1 MRNGSTLLGGLIVVV
16 LAVALVVPPADAAK
30 PKAGNWFSEP
40 VDADD
45 QSNLSS
51 IQFKV
56 ANSRKKIKSMTI
68 FWRCGDRSG
77 YHNFRNLPFPI
88 GINEQQEFKLV
99 GATTPPAGQSTKD
112 FTLKGEFVSRRKAT
126 YSMKLEDCG
135 PKTRGTLKFADD

>member
-1 MRNGSTLLGGLIVVV
+1 MRKGNTPLGGLIAAA
-16 LAVALVVPPADAAK
+16 LALALLVAPADAAK
-30 PKAGNWFSEP
+30 PNAGNWFSDP

-45 QSNLSS
+45 ESNLSS

-56 ANSRKKIKSMTI
+56 ARSRKKIKSMTI

-88 GINEQQEFKLV
+88 GINEQKEFKLV
-99 GATTPPAGQSTKD
+99 GATTPPTGQSTKD
-112 FTLKGEFVSRRKAT
+112 FTLKGEFVSRKKAN

-135 PKTRGTLKFADD
+135 PRTRGTLRFADD

>member
-1 MRNGSTLLGGLIVVV
+1 MRKRNTLVGNLLV
-16 LAVALVVPPADAAK
+16 VALAAAFPVAPANAAK
-30 PKAGNWFSEP
+30 PNAGNWFSER

-45 QSNLSS
+45 ESNLSS

-56 ANSRKKIKSMTI
+56 ASNRRKIKSMTI

-88 GINEQQEFKLV
+88 GINEEQKFKLV
-99 GATTPPAGQSTKD
+99 GATTPPTGQSTKD
-112 FTLKGEFVSRRKAT
+112 FTLKGEFVSRKKAN

-135 PKTRGTLKFADD
+135 PRTTGTLKFADD